1 MDPFAPPPPREA
13 GARTNTLLAA
23 LVAAFGALALLL
35 VANLW
40 GHTPAQPRIPSV
52 DPKFLET
59 TPWRRSYAD
68 MVAAKEDMSDY
79 DCYGCHEKNKPPP
92 IRYDAN
98 HKIIIP
104 KEHGNIEMG
113 HGTHDRNNLCYNC
126 HNEANL
132 LTLQVRDGRELKFDN
147 SPPLCGSCHGPTYR
161 DWEAGAHG
169 RTSGFWDTKQGAT
182 QRLACVNCHNPHA
195 PRIPTRE
202 PAPGPHTLRGSPP
215 AHAKVPAEGATTN
228 QRSH

>member
-1 MDPFAPPPPREA
+1 MDPFKQPPPARS
-13 GARTNTLLAA
+13 GARTNTLLAGLTVGFA
-23 LVAAFGALALLL
+23 CLAALL

-40 GHTPAQPRIPSV
+40 GRAPARPKIPLVAPS
-52 DPKFLET
+52 FLET

-68 MVAAKEDMSDY
+68 MVAAKEDMSDF
-79 DCYGCHEKNKPPP
+79 DCYACHEKGKPPP
-92 IRYDAN
+92 IRFDAN
-98 HKIIIP
+98 LKIVIP
-104 KEHGNIEMG
+104 KEHANIETK

-161 DWEAGAHG
+161 DWESGAHG
-169 RTSGFWDTKQGAT
+169 RTSGFWDTKQGGI

-195 PRIPTRE
+195 PQIPTRE
-202 PAPGPHTLRGSPP
+202 PAPGPNSLRETFTPP
-215 AHAKVPAEGATTN
+215 AHAAAKSAQP
-228 QRSH
+228 SH